1 MASRSS
7 ERWSGARRMYSEDDL
22 LPISGLQH
30 LLYCE
35 RQFALIHVEQLWADN
50 RFTAEGEALHERVDV
65 EHHESRRL
73 FRQEYGMAIRS
84 LELGIIG
91 KCDLV
96 ELYLRP
102 EGGVAE
108 AVPVEFKRG
117 KDKEDDCDRVQLCAQ
132 ALCLEEMLG
141 TSVARG
147 SFYYLGARRRTS
159 MDLSAELRKTTTA
172 AIGRARAILEGGQT
186 PAAIYRSAKCDRC
199 SLVEQCMPVK
209 VGGGG
214 KRVDRYIEAELAAL
228 RRESS

>member
-1 MASRSS
+1 
-7 ERWSGARRMYSEDDL
+7 MYSEDDL

-50 RFTAEGEALHERVDV
+50 RYTAEGDALHERVDV

-84 LELGIIG
+84 LELGMIG

-96 ELYLRP
+96 DLYLRP

-117 KDKEDDCDRVQLCAQ
+117 KNKEDDCDRVQLCAQ
-132 ALCLEEMLG
+132 ALCLEEMFRIE
-141 TSVARG
+141 VARG
-147 SFYYLGARRRTS
+147 DFYYLGAHRRTS
-159 MDLSAELRKTTTA
+159 AELGAALRATTKA
-172 AIGRARAILEGGQT
+172 SLARAREILELGAT
-186 PAAIYRSAKCDRC
+186 PAAVFESAKCDRC
-199 SLVEQCMPVK
+199 SLVEECMPRA
-209 VGGGG
+209 VGQAG
-214 KRVDRYIEAELAAL
+214 KRVDRYIAAGIAAA
-228 RRESS
+228 RRECS